1 MIEEVLLDFLVDLL
15 DRRTKG
21 RPKSRGRAKNNG
33 KFQKMYPVEYAAM
46 KDAFAAFK
54 KAQKVFLQKCKGG
67 KKAPPK
73 KKTTKAKSMSYR
85 EQKKWGRRF
94 RREWGAVRV
103 WTRQLQR
110 LEPAL
115 ERLKKKMAAA
125 LKKYA
130 GGNPSILAA
139 IKKKM
144 KPRIKKVQD
153 AVNIYTGKKE
163 AAEAAFFKK
172 IEAAKKR

>member
-1 MIEEVLLDFLVDLL
+1 MGIKSIDITFKMIEEVLLDFLVDLL

-33 KFQKMYPVEYAAM
+33 KL
-46 KDAFAAFK
+46 
-54 KAQKVFLQKCKGG
+54 QKVYLQKCKSG

-85 EQKKWGRRF
+85 EQKKWGRRC
-94 RREWGAVRV
+94 RREYGQVRS
-103 WTRQLQR
+103 WTGQLQR

-144 KPRIKKVQD
+144 KPKIKKVQD
-153 AVNIYTGKKE
+153 TVNTLTEKKE

-172 IEAAKKR
+172 IEAAKKRR

>member
-1 MIEEVLLDFLVDLL
+1 
-15 DRRTKG
+15 
-21 RPKSRGRAKNNG
+21 
-33 KFQKMYPVEYAAM
+33 MYPVEYAAM
-46 KDAFAAFK
+46 RDAFAAFK
-54 KAQKVFLQKCKGG
+54 KAQKVFIQTCKSGKSG

-73 KKTTKAKSMSYR
+73 KPRKKTTKAKSMSYR

-94 RREWGAVRV
+94 RREYGAVRV

-144 KPRIKKVQD
+144 KPKIKKVQD
-153 AVNIYTGKKE
+153 TVNTLTEKKE

-172 IEAAKKR
+172 IEAAKKRR